1 MNTKPVFHGS
11 DIEKIC
17 EYYHL
22 NQEDIVNFGANV
34 NPIGIS
40 THVKQVLASHLDLLS
55 SYPDRDYQS
64 LRNTVSEY
72 CGVPADYVLPGNG
85 SSELISL
92 LIETRA
98 PKRTLLL
105 GPTYSEYS
113 RELSLSNSKCNEFLL
128 KETDEFILNVDF
140 LCQSLLAGSYDFLII
155 CNPNNPTSSAIL
167 RSDMERLLT
176 FCEQHD
182 IFVMIDETYVEFAP
196 VIEDVTA
203 VPFTKTFKNLM
214 VLRGVSKFFAA
225 PGVRLGYG
233 ITGNMPFLK
242 AMKEKQIPWSL
253 NSLGAFAG
261 ELMLKD
267 EEYIRQTRRLILS
280 EREKMYSALKE
291 QPAYKT
297 YKPYAN
303 FLLVKLLQKETT
315 AFDVFT
321 HCVKNGLMIRDCSS
335 FKSLDGEFI
344 RFCVMDSKDN
354 QRLLDELSFLCLQK

>member
-1 MNTKPVFHGS
+1 
-11 DIEKIC
+11 
-17 EYYHL
+17 
-22 NQEDIVNFGANV
+22 
-34 NPIGIS
+34 
-40 THVKQVLASHLDLLS
+40 
-55 SYPDRDYQS
+55 
-64 LRNTVSEY
+64 
-72 CGVPADYVLPGNG
+72 
-85 SSELISL
+85 
-92 LIETRA
+92 
-98 PKRTLLL
+98 
-105 GPTYSEYS
+105 
-113 RELSLSNSKCNEFLL
+113 
-128 KETDEFILNVDF
+128 
-140 LCQSLLAGSYDFLII
+140 
-155 CNPNNPTSSAIL
+155 
-167 RSDMERLLT
+167 
-176 FCEQHD
+176 
-182 IFVMIDETYVEFAP
+182 MIDETYVEFAP

-253 NSLGAFAG
+253 NSNRRFCRRTHA
-261 ELMLKD
+261 ERRRI
-267 EEYIRQTRRLILS
+267 YQTDPPSHSFRT
-280 EREKMYSALKE
+280 EKMYSALKE

-354 QRLLDELSFLCLQK
+354 QRLLDELSFLCRQK

>member
-321 HCVKNGLMIRDCSS
+321 HCVKNGLMIRDC
-335 FKSLDGEFI
+335 FP
-344 RFCVMDSKDN
+344 SKV
-354 QRLLDELSFLCLQK
+354 